1 MIMKHRWCL
10 AFMLLF
16 LLTGTAVAQQQA
28 RVGLGFNAL
37 LTTAEGLGLGVR
49 ARAAAPVSADLSLA
63 VDLGFTGFIFRGRDE
78 ASYVFDPQLSAIV
91 TFPPRGRQAFYVLGG
106 FGAYAPLSDRYSGD
120 SGPTVHFGFGWV
132 QLLRE
137 TQVYY
142 ELNPTLVVGE
152 RDVDVVL
159 PVRVGVI
166 F

>member
-1 MIMKHRWCL
+1 MKH
-10 AFMLLF
+10 AQSLLVF
-16 LLTGTAVAQQQA
+16 LLLLLSTGPVMAQRQT

-37 LTTAEGLGLGVR
+37 LAKAEGLGLGVR

-106 FGAYAPLSDRYSGD
+106 FGAYAPLSNRYRGER
-120 SGPTVHFGFGWV
+120 GPTVHFGFGWV

-137 TQVYY
+137 TQVFY
-142 ELNPTLVVGE
+142 ELNPTLIVGE
-152 RDVDVVL
+152 RAVDVVL
-159 PVRVGVI
+159 PFRIGVI

>member
-1 MIMKHRWCL
+1 MKH
-10 AFMLLF
+10 AQSLLVF
-16 LLTGTAVAQQQA
+16 LLLLMSTGSVVAQRQT

-37 LTTAEGLGLGVR
+37 LTTAEGLGVGVR
-49 ARAAAPVSADLSLA
+49 ARAAAPVSADLSVA

-78 ASYVFDPQLSAIV
+78 ASYVFDPQLSVIV
-91 TFPPRGRQAFYVLGG
+91 TFPPRGHQAFYVLGG
-106 FGAYAPLSDRYSGD
+106 FGAYAPLSDRYRGE

-137 TQVYY
+137 TQVFY

-152 RDVDVVL
+152 RKVDVVL
-159 PVRVGVI
+159 PLRIGVI

>member
-1 MIMKHRWCL
+1 MKRRPC
-10 AFMLLF
+10 LLF
-16 LLTGTAVAQQQA
+16 ALLLLMAGTAFAQRQT

-91 TFPPRGRQAFYVLGG
+91 TFPPRERQAFYILGG
-106 FGAYAPLSDRYSGD
+106 VGAYAPLSDRYRGE

-137 TQVYY
+137 TQVFY
-142 ELNPTLVVGE
+142 EINPALVVGE
-152 RDVDVVL
+152 RSVDVVL
-159 PVRVGVI
+159 PLRVGVI